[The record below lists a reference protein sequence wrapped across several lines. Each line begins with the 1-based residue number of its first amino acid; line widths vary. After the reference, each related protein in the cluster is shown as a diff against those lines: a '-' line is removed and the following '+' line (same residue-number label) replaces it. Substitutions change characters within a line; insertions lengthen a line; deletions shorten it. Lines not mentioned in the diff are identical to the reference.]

1 MTDTDK
7 EIAKN
12 LRSDANW
19 LSDAYTHVK
28 HGTQEWCEMLMQHT
42 SAEMGNAADR
52 IETLSASET
61 VLEKQNA
68 EMEQLISELSA
79 ENKRLR
85 EALEIKPLEWSDELI
100 ASPFPYQI
108 WSDNGGSGAPDDPF
122 IKFNNYRVFEPI
134 LMSSVGSNNDGLYEF
149 KTLKDAKKAA
159 QDHYEEMIR
168 AALKGE

>member
-108 WSDNGGSGAPDDPF
+108 WSDNGGSGTPDDPYV
-122 IKFNNYRVFEPI
+122 KFENYRAFEPFMMNSI
-134 LMSSVGSNNDGLYEF
+134 GQNGDGSDQFDTIES
-149 KTLKDAKKAA
+149 AKKAA
-159 QDHYEEMIR
+159 QEHYEKSIR
-168 AALKGE
+168 AALGGK